1 MQEDRAATLRY
12 AAGEGG
18 DPVGLLAWIVFGFL
32 AGLLARALVPGKDP
46 GGLIATTAIGIVG
59 GVLGGW
65 IGTRLG
71 FGTVTGFDLR
81 SLGVAIVGSLVL
93 LVGLRAVRG

>member
-1 MQEDRAATLRY
+1 VSLI
-12 AAGEGG
+12 
-18 DPVGLLAWIVFGFL
+18 AWIVFGFL
-32 AGLLARALVPGKDP
+32 AGLLARALMPGKDP
-46 GGLIATTAIGIVG
+46 GGLVATTAIGIVG

-81 SLGVAIVGSLVL
+81 SLGVAIVGSLLL
-93 LVGLRAVRG
+93 LVGLRAVRGAG

>member
-1 MQEDRAATLRY
+1 MSLI
-12 AAGEGG
+12 
-18 DPVGLLAWIVFGFL
+18 AWIVFGFL
-32 AGLLARALVPGKDP
+32 AGLLARALMPGKDP
-46 GGLIATTAIGIVG
+46 GGLVATTAIGIVG

-81 SLGVAIVGSLVL
+81 SLGVAIVGSLAL

>member
-1 MQEDRAATLRY
+1 M
-12 AAGEGG
+12 
-18 DPVGLLAWIVFGFL
+18 GLLAWIVFGFV
-32 AGLLARALVPGKDP
+32 AGLLARALMPGKDP
-46 GGLIATTAIGIVG
+46 GGLVATTAIGIVG
-59 GVLGGW
+59 GVVGGW

-93 LVGLRAVRG
+93 LVSLRAVRG

>member
-1 MQEDRAATLRY
+1 MSLI
-12 AAGEGG
+12 
-18 DPVGLLAWIVFGFL
+18 AWIVFGFL
-32 AGLLARALVPGKDP
+32 AGLLARALMPGKDP
-46 GGLIATTAIGIVG
+46 GGLVATTAIGIVG

-81 SLGVAIVGSLVL
+81 SLGVAIVGSLLL
-93 LVGLRAVRG
+93 LVGLRAVRGAG

>member
-1 MQEDRAATLRY
+1 M
-12 AAGEGG
+12 
-18 DPVGLLAWIVFGFL
+18 GLLAWIVFGFL

-46 GGLIATTAIGIVG
+46 GGLVATTAIGIVG

>member
-1 MQEDRAATLRY
+1 M
-12 AAGEGG
+12 
-18 DPVGLLAWIVFGFL
+18 GLLAWIVFGFV
-32 AGLLARALVPGKDP
+32 AGLLARALMPGKDP
-46 GGLIATTAIGIVG
+46 GGLVATTAIGIVG
-59 GVLGGW
+59 GVVGGW